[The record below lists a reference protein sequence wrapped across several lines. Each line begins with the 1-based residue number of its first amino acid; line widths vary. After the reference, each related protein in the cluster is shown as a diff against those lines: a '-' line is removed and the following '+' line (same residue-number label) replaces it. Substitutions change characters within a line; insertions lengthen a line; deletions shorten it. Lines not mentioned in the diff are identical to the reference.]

1 MIKLGFIP
9 NEDNGRTHD
18 DVRFYFIPNLVCKNF
33 IAYTSCITM
42 ICDYNIT
49 VYYASRVALHVR
61 KRAYE
66 KNKVLT
72 ISEHRLYY
80 RYKKETDMEKNY
92 DEIRDLLS
100 NLEEDLGEICLV
112 NEKVSGIYYLTARQD
127 GEPFAGEYYAVTDT
141 PIISRQVRAYGRRIS
156 DLWLFSM
163 QDDASGWRII
173 DYELGKYR
181 VKNHLPQEQTLHDIA
196 LDAAEYHPEYFGAY
210 PIPLHTPRGYTT
222 RHWTLAN
229 GIYWL
234 ETDQCEEVL
243 AVCYPLWTA
252 ELSTLAERVGEMTEY
267 DKAQGIHQNLG
278 CIFFPAQ
285 FSCIPI
291 YELMQ
296 TRMEAWSGTVID
308 KPALMN
314 AIWRD
319 APEYAIMMN
328 RQEQTGMNDLPTM
341 LLGDF
346 GIEAGPQILPDRM
359 IAISADAGVD
369 YLLFRR

>member
-1 MIKLGFIP
+1 MDNIPDLSFLESELG
-9 NEDNGRTHD
+9 
-18 DVRFYFIPNLVCKNF
+18 
-33 IAYTSCITM
+33 
-42 ICDYNIT
+42 
-49 VYYASRVALHVR
+49 
-61 KRAYE
+61 
-66 KNKVLT
+66 T
-72 ISEHRLYY
+72 ISVTKSL
-80 RYKKETDMEKNY
+80 
-92 DEIRDLLS
+92 
-100 NLEEDLGEICLV
+100 CP
-112 NEKVSGIYYLTARQD
+112 GIYYLIAGQD
-127 GEPFAGEYYAVTDT
+127 GEPVAAEYYAVADT
-141 PIISRQVRAYGRRIS
+141 SIISRQAKEYGKQIS
-156 DLWLFSM
+156 DWWLFSM

-173 DYELGKYR
+173 DYELGKYC

-267 DKAQGIHQNLG
+267 DKAQGIHQTLG

-328 RQEQTGMNDLPTM
+328 RQEQTGMNDLSAM
-341 LLGDF
+341 LLRDF
-346 GIEAGPQILPDRM
+346 DIAADPRILPDRM
-359 IAISADAGVD
+359 IAISADTGAD
-369 YLLFRR
+369 YLLFKR